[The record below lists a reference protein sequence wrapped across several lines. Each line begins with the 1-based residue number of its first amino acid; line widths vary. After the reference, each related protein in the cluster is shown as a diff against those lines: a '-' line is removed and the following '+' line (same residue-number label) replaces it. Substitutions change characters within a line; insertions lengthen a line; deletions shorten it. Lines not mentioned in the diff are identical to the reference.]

1 MFYLSAELR
10 WFISGKLPAQIVDR
24 FGESE
29 FADQQLPR
37 TDTYLVFPNAQT
49 VGVKVREGNFEVK
62 TLVKTSDK
70 VKVSHILSGRI
81 EVWEKWSFSKESA
94 DFSAIFNLK
103 NDPYWIP
110 VKKTRWLRKF
120 AYKNGGIQEIQARE
134 NYPDCACQVEIA
146 EVVARDEYF
155 WTLNLEGYRGDDS
168 GERVLKDSIEKIKGD
183 VGLADL
189 INSEQLEKAYSKS
202 YPAWMAGL

>member
-70 VKVSHILSGRI
+70 VKVSHILSGRM
-81 EVWEKWSFSKESA
+81 ELF
-94 DFSAIFNLK
+94 
-103 NDPYWIP
+103 
-110 VKKTRWLRKF
+110 
-120 AYKNGGIQEIQARE
+120 
-134 NYPDCACQVEIA
+134 
-146 EVVARDEYF
+146 
-155 WTLNLEGYRGDDS
+155 
-168 GERVLKDSIEKIKGD
+168 
-183 VGLADL
+183 
-189 INSEQLEKAYSKS
+189 
-202 YPAWMAGL
+202 